1 MLTPANDNPP
11 HPSPVR
17 SVALVIGTL
26 TGWRRR
32 LASLLLGAMATLALP
47 PFYLLP
53 LLPLSLCGLYWL
65 VMASHRLRQSVAD
78 GWWFGAGYFAA
89 GLYWIGNALLVDA
102 ERFGWLIPFAAIGLS
117 GGLGLFMALMT
128 MLFHR
133 FRRLGGFLGIWLFAL
148 CWLALELLRGVI
160 FTGFPWNLMG
170 YVWSFSTLTV
180 QLYAFLGVYVTGF
193 FTVLLALLPAALIA
207 ANERP
212 LATRIACLLAAGFA
226 LALLFAGHG
235 RLEHAHDDHVE
246 GVKLRLVQP
255 AIPQTLKW
263 DPEYQM
269 EGLQKLASLSV
280 STGKE
285 EITHI
290 IWPESAM
297 PFPFRSGDIWA
308 ERLAELVPP
317 NGALLT
323 GVTRISGSNEDATL
337 EIFNSIQ
344 AVTAQGKV
352 VMAYD
357 KAKLVPFGEFVP
369 LRDVLPIEKI
379 TPGTMD
385 FSRGKQGQ
393 SFAPAGLP
401 AFRPLVCYES
411 IFPEL
416 SARAYP
422 SWLLNVTNDAWFGDS
437 TGPRQHAEMARA
449 RAVEQG
455 VPLVRVANTGISMV
469 VDGYGRVRQ
478 ELDLGLTGV
487 IDAPLPKPATYP
499 TYYALWGTYYY
510 GILALLTL
518 IMIIGVRHGK
528 VRLHKA

>member
-1 MLTPANDNPP
+1 MFTPANDNPP
-11 HPSPVR
+11 RPTPVR
-17 SVALVIGTL
+17 SLALMMGTL
-26 TGWRRR
+26 TGWRRN
-32 LASLLLGAMATLALP
+32 LTALLLGVMATLALP

-65 VMASHRLRQSVAD
+65 VKAAPRLRRSTLD
-78 GWWFGAGYFAA
+78 GWWFGVGYFAA

-117 GGLGLFMALMT
+117 GGLGLFMALT
-128 MLFHR
+128 TLLFHR
-133 FRRLGGFLGIWLFAL
+133 FRRVGGFMGIWLFAL
-148 CWLALELLRGVI
+148 CWLALECVRGVI
-160 FTGFPWNLMG
+160 FTGFPWNLIG
-170 YVWSFSTLTV
+170 YVWSFSNLTV

-193 FTVLLALLPAALIA
+193 LTVLLALLPAALIA
-207 ANERP
+207 AKPRTHT
-212 LATRIACLLAAGFA
+212 TRIACLLTTGFF
-226 LALLFAGHG
+226 LVLLFVGYE
-235 RLEHAHDDHVE
+235 RLESAHSDTVD
-246 GVKLRLVQP
+246 GVMLRLVQP

-263 DPEYQM
+263 DPEHQM

-280 STGKE
+280 SAGKE
-285 EITHI
+285 SITHI

-297 PFPFRSGDIWA
+297 PFAFRTGDIWA

-317 NGALLT
+317 KGALLT
-323 GVTRISGSNEDATL
+323 GVTRTSGSKDDKTL

-344 AVTAQGKV
+344 AVTAKGTV

-369 LRDVLPIEKI
+369 FREILPIEKI
-379 TPGTMD
+379 TPGTLD
-385 FSRGKQGQ
+385 FSRGKRGQ

-401 AFRPLVCYES
+401 VFRPLICYES

-416 SARAYP
+416 SADAYP
-422 SWLLNVTNDAWFGDS
+422 AWLLNVTNDAWFGDS

-478 ELDLGLTGV
+478 ELALGLTGV
-487 IDAPLPKPATYP
+487 IDSPLPKPATHP
-499 TYYALWGTYYY
+499 THYALWGMYHY
-510 GILALLTL
+510 GVLAILTVL
-518 IMIIGVRHGK
+518 IICLRRHHQK
-528 VRLHKA
+528 E